1 MCTVHCVTKYYF
13 AEKNSEDCVR
23 NHPHTSQSSFTT
35 SLCHNNTNHH
45 AIASSEFN
53 DLTRGRVYY
62 YRISVEGGDSNC
74 SIASFLSCI
83 LLVIS
88 EFITVMNM
96 LTPMTV
102 KKPSR
107 MILISS
113 TLLIHLVHHILQ
125 RAHHIGCLSLVSYTV
140 D

>member
-35 SLCHNNTNHH
+35 SLCNNNTNHH
-45 AIASSEFN
+45 VIASSEFI
-53 DLTRGRVYY
+53 DLTYGRVYY
-62 YRISVEGGDSNC
+62 YRISVEGGDINLS
-74 SIASFLSCI
+74 STSFLSCI

-88 EFITVMNM
+88 EFITVTNK
-96 LTPMTV
+96 LTPMRV
-102 KKPSR
+102 KNPSR
-107 MILISS
+107 IILMTVLRIP
-113 TLLIHLVHHILQ
+113 Q
-125 RAHHIGCLSLVSYTV
+125 RVHHIGCQSLVSYTV

>member
-1 MCTVHCVTKYYF
+1 MCIVHCVTKYYF

-35 SLCHNNTNHH
+35 SLCNNNTNHH
-45 AIASSEFN
+45 VIASSEFI
-53 DLTRGRVYY
+53 DLTYGRVYY
-62 YRISVEGGDSNC
+62 YLISVDGGDINLS
-74 SIASFLSCI
+74 SASFLSSI
-83 LLVIS
+83 LFAMS

-102 KKPSR
+102 NKPSR

-113 TLLIHLVHHILQ
+113 TLLIHLVHRILR

>member
-1 MCTVHCVTKYYF
+1 MCTVHHITKYYF

-23 NHPHTSQSSFTT
+23 NHPHTSQSLFTT

-53 DLTRGRVYY
+53 DLTHGRVYY
-62 YRISVEGGDSNC
+62 YRISVEGGDINLS
-74 SIASFLSCI
+74 STSFLSCI

-88 EFITVMNM
+88 EFITVTNK
-96 LTPMTV
+96 LTPMRV
-102 KKPSR
+102 KNPSR
-107 MILISS
+107 MILM
-113 TLLIHLVHHILQ
+113 TVHHILQ

>member
-1 MCTVHCVTKYYF
+1 MCTVHHITKYYF

-45 AIASSEFN
+45 AIASSEFI
-53 DLTRGRVYY
+53 DLTYGRVYY
-62 YRISVEGGDSNC
+62 YRISVDGGDINLS
-74 SIASFLSCI
+74 SASFLSSI
-83 LLVIS
+83 LFAIS
-88 EFITVMNM
+88 EFITVTNM
-96 LTPMTV
+96 LTPMRV

-107 MILISS
+107 MILM
-113 TLLIHLVHHILQ
+113 TVLRILR
-125 RAHHIGCLSLVSYTV
+125 RAHHIGCLSLVSCIV

>member
-45 AIASSEFN
+45 VIVSSEFI
-53 DLTRGRVYY
+53 DLTFGRVYY
-62 YRISVEGGDSNC
+62 YRISVEGGDINLS
-74 SIASFLSCI
+74 SASFLSCN

-88 EFITVMNM
+88 EFITVTNK
-96 LTPMTV
+96 LTPMRV
-102 KKPSR
+102 KNPSR
-107 MILISS
+107 IILM
-113 TLLIHLVHHILQ
+113 TVLRILQ
-125 RAHHIGCLSLVSYTV
+125 RVHCIGHLSLVSYTV

>member
-1 MCTVHCVTKYYF
+1 MCIVHCVTKYYF

-45 AIASSEFN
+45 VIASSEFI
-53 DLTRGRVYY
+53 DLTHGRVYY
-62 YRISVEGGDSNC
+62 YRISVEGGDINLS
-74 SIASFLSCI
+74 SASFLSCI

-88 EFITVMNM
+88 EFITVTNK
-96 LTPMTV
+96 LTPMRV
-102 KKPSR
+102 KNPSR
-107 MILISS
+107 IILMTVLRIPQRVHCIS
-113 TLLIHLVHHILQ
+113 H
-125 RAHHIGCLSLVSYTV
+125 LSLVSYTV

>member
-1 MCTVHCVTKYYF
+1 MCTVHHITKYYF

-23 NHPHTSQSSFTT
+23 NHPHTSQSLFTT

-45 AIASSEFN
+45 AIASSEFI

-102 KKPSR
+102 KNPSR
-107 MILISS
+107 IILM
-113 TLLIHLVHHILQ
+113 TVLHILQ
-125 RAHHIGCLSLVSYTV
+125 RVHCIVHQLYILVSYTV

>member
-35 SLCHNNTNHH
+35 SLCNNNTNHH
-45 AIASSEFN
+45 VIASSEFI
-53 DLTRGRVYY
+53 DLTYGRVYY
-62 YRISVEGGDSNC
+62 YRISVEGGDINLS
-74 SIASFLSCI
+74 STSFLSCI

-88 EFITVMNM
+88 EFITVTNK
-96 LTPMTV
+96 LTPMRV
-102 KKPSR
+102 KNPSR
-107 MILISS
+107 IILMTVLRIPQR
-113 TLLIHLVHHILQ
+113 VHCIVHRL
-125 RAHHIGCLSLVSYTV
+125 CTVDSYTV

>member
-1 MCTVHCVTKYYF
+1 MCTVHHITKYYF

-23 NHPHTSQSSFTT
+23 NHPHTSQSLFTT

-45 AIASSEFN
+45 VIASSEFN
-53 DLTRGRVYY
+53 DLTRGRVYH
-62 YRISVEGGDSNC
+62 YRISVEGGDINLS
-74 SIASFLSCI
+74 SASFLSCI

-102 KKPSR
+102 KNPSR
-107 MILISS
+107 IILM
-113 TLLIHLVHHILQ
+113 TVLRILQ
-125 RAHHIGCLSLVSYTV
+125 RVHCISHLSPVSYTV